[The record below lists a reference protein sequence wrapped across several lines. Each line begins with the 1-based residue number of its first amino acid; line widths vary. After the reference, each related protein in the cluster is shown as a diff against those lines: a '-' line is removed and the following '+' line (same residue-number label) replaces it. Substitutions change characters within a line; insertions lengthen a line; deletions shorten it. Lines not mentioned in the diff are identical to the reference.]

1 LHTLLLVEVSATLRH
16 LLRRSLAARADLQ
29 LVEATS
35 FEAGLAQLRRATP
48 CDFAAVIF
56 GSPPDDHPAAQAMLG
71 ELRQGGAR
79 GTAMLIMAH
88 AADAAS
94 FDWAARRPRTAM
106 LLWSDYTQCGAC
118 LDRVLVAPSARG
130 ERATPF
136 RGEAPSKGEAG
147 LPQETKFI
155 ESHRPP
161 TAETAIASSGG
172 GPFGNGR
179 AVTGRGDIRVLLV
192 DDSKTVR
199 ESYRQLL
206 ARNGYAVEVAANAT
220 EALALARLGGFD
232 IAIVDYFMPGGNG
245 DELCRRLRDD
255 PLTVAITASILTG
268 AYQEDIIQ
276 ECLAA
281 GAVECMFKNEAR
293 ELFLARIAAMSRA
306 VRNRKS
312 IEAERER
319 LAGILGSV
327 GDGVY
332 GVDREGCITFV
343 NPAACHILG
352 YEDAAHVTGRTA
364 HDLIHYAAEDGH
376 PMPAVDCPLQRS
388 YLGAGQLN
396 GHETVFWHRGGRPIP
411 VECTV
416 YPLRVAGQ
424 AEGSVVAFRDI
435 SERRLL
441 ERELLWQAT
450 HDPLTKLHNRNHF
463 ERYLENEVHRLKRS
477 EEVSALLYIDLD
489 RFKYVN
495 DIAGHAAGDQ
505 LLVEIGQ
512 QLQSRLRDSDLLA
525 RLGGDEFAVIL
536 CNVGTNVQAVAESF
550 RQLLDEHRFVHGGR
564 SYKVNGS
571 IGVALIDRDTQ
582 SPGEVLANADIACH
596 LAKASGRNQVHV
608 YRPESD
614 AKMAMNLELGWSGRL
629 QEALKGDGFQLYF
642 QPIVSVEAWPADTA
656 PGAPRLAGARL
667 APHYEVLVR
676 LKDGP
681 EGVIAPGVFLPTAER
696 FGLMTQIDV
705 WVLTHALAKLAA
717 LQTGG
722 RRPMFTINISG
733 QTLESDSFVALLE
746 RLLKKHRLD
755 PHALIFEIT
764 ETSAIE
770 NIEAAKRLIG
780 QLRALGCRFALDDF
794 GSGFSSFHHLKH
806 LPVDYIKIDGQFV
819 RGMAT
824 DATDRAIVTSINDIA
839 HSFGKRTIAEFVEEE
854 QTLALLRGFGVD
866 YAQGFYISEPQVEPA
881 PVAATLHAV
890 GNVVRR
896 T

>member
-1 LHTLLLVEVSATLRH
+1 MHSLLLIEPSATLRH

-29 LVEATS
+29 LVEAAT
-35 FEAGLAQLRRATP
+35 FDTGLAQLRRATP
-48 CDFAAVIF
+48 SDFAAVIL
-56 GSPPDDHPAAQAMLG
+56 GSPADDHPTAQAILA
-71 ELRQGGAR
+71 ELKAGNAR
-79 GTAMLIMAH
+79 GCAMLIMAH
-88 AADAAS
+88 AADAAA
-94 FDWAARRPRTAM
+94 FEWAVRRPRTAL
-106 LLWSDYTQCGAC
+106 LLWNDHTEAAAC
-118 LDRVLVAPSARG
+118 LDRLLAVPAAPAVAP
-130 ERATPF
+130 AT
-136 RGEAPSKGEAG
+136 G
-147 LPQETKFI
+147 
-155 ESHRPP
+155 H
-161 TAETAIASSGG
+161 
-172 GPFGNGR
+172 
-179 AVTGRGDIRVLLV
+179 GDIRVLLV
-192 DDSKTVR
+192 DDSRTIR
-199 ESYRQLL
+199 ESYKRLL
-206 ARNGYAVEVAANAT
+206 AQHGYAVETAANAT
-220 EALALARLGGFD
+220 EAMELARLGNFD

-255 PLTVAITASILTG
+255 PATAVVTASILTG

-281 GAVECMFKNEAR
+281 GAVECMFKNEVK

-332 GVDREGCITFV
+332 GVDRDGQITFI
-343 NPAACHILG
+343 NPAARKILG
-352 YEDAAHVTGRTA
+352 YDHSAPLIGRAAHS
-364 HDLIHYAAEDGH
+364 LIHYAAEDGR
-376 PMPAVDCPLQRS
+376 PVAAADCPLQRS
-388 YLGAGQLN
+388 YTGAAEVN
-396 GHETVFWHRGGRPIP
+396 GLETVFWHRAGRPIP

-463 ERYLENEVHRLKRS
+463 ERYLEAEVQRLKRS
-477 EEVSALLYIDLD
+477 DEVSALLYIDLD
-489 RFKYVN
+489 RFKYIN
-495 DIAGHAAGDQ
+495 DTAGHAAGDQ
-505 LLVEIGQ
+505 LLIEIGQ
-512 QLQSRLRDSDLLA
+512 QLQSRLRDADLLS

-536 CNVGTNVQAVAESF
+536 CNVGPRNVQAVAEDF
-550 RQLLDEHRFVHGGR
+550 RQVLDEYAFVYGGK

-571 IGVALIDRDTQ
+571 IGVALIDRDSY

-596 LAKASGRNQVHV
+596 LAKRSGRNQVHL

-614 AKMAMNLELGWSGRL
+614 AKLAMNLELGWSGRL
-629 QEALKGDGFQLYF
+629 QEALKSDGFLLYF
-642 QPIVSVEAWPADTA
+642 QPIMAVEELQD
-656 PGAPRLAGARL
+656 GARGVHSTTARM

-676 LKDGP
+676 LKGARN
-681 EGVIAPGVFLPTAER
+681 EIIAPGAFLPTAER

-705 WVLTHALAKLAA
+705 WVLKRALEKLEEIQAS
-717 LQTGG
+717 G
-722 RRPMFTINISG
+722 RRPTFTINISG

-746 RLLKKHRLD
+746 RLLKKHQLD
-755 PHALIFEIT
+755 PHSLIFEIT

-770 NIEAAKRLIG
+770 NIEAAKRLINES
-780 QLRALGCRFALDDF
+780 RALGCRFALDDF

-824 DATDRAIVTSINDIA
+824 DPTDRAIVTSINDIA
-839 HSFGKRTIAEFVEEE
+839 HSFGKRTIAEFVEGQE
-854 QTLALLRGFGVD
+854 TLALLQSFGVD
-866 YAQGFYISEPQVEPA
+866 YAQGFYISEPGAELPLVSA
-881 PVAATLHAV
+881 KLHRLGAAQ
-890 GNVVRR
+890 
-896 T
+896 

>member
-1 LHTLLLVEVSATLRH
+1 MPTLLLVEVSATLRY

-35 FEAGLAQLRRATP
+35 FEAGLARLRRAAP
-48 CDFAAVIF
+48 GDFSAVIF
-56 GSPPDDHPAAQAMLG
+56 GSPPDDHPAVQAMLD
-71 ELRQGGAR
+71 ELRRGDAR
-79 GTAMLIMAH
+79 DTAMLILAH

-94 FDWAARRPRTAM
+94 FEWVARRPRSAL
-106 LLWSDYTQCGAC
+106 LLWSDYVQCAAC
-118 LDRVLVAPSARG
+118 LDRVLAAPASGELVRHAARD
-130 ERATPF
+130 
-136 RGEAPSKGEAG
+136 
-147 LPQETKFI
+147 
-155 ESHRPP
+155 
-161 TAETAIASSGG
+161 
-172 GPFGNGR
+172 
-179 AVTGRGDIRVLLV
+179 DIRVLLV

-199 ESYRQLL
+199 ESYKQLL
-206 ARNGYAVEVAANAT
+206 ARHGYAVETAANVT
-220 EALALARLGGFD
+220 EALALARLGNFD

-255 PLTVAITASILTG
+255 PATVGVTASILTG
-268 AYQEDIIQ
+268 AYQEGIIR

-281 GAVECMFKNEAR
+281 GAVECMFKNEAE

-306 VRNRKS
+306 VRSRKA

-332 GVDREGCITFV
+332 GVDREGRITFI
-343 NPAACHILG
+343 NPAARRILG
-352 YEDAAHVTGRTA
+352 YDDATPVAGRAA
-364 HDLIHYAAEDGH
+364 HDLIHYAAEDGR
-376 PMPAVDCPLQRS
+376 PVPTADCPLTRA
-388 YLGAGQLN
+388 YTGADRLHGFR
-396 GHETVFWHRGGRPIP
+396 TVFWHRGGRPIP

-416 YPLRVAGQ
+416 YPLTVAGR

-463 ERYLENEVHRLKRS
+463 ERYLENEVRRLKRS

-495 DIAGHAAGDQ
+495 DIAGHTAGDR

-512 QLQSRLRDSDLLA
+512 QLQSRLRDSDLVA

-536 CNVGTNVQAVAESF
+536 CNVGARNVLATAESF
-550 RQLLDEHRFVHGGR
+550 RQLLDEYGFVHGGR
-564 SYKVNGS
+564 RYPINGS
-571 IGVALIDRDTQ
+571 IGVALIDRDTH

-596 LAKASGRNQVHV
+596 LAKASGRNQVHL

-614 AKMAMNLELGWSGRL
+614 AKAAMNLDLSWSGRL
-629 QEALKGDGFQLYF
+629 QEALKGDGFQLHF
-642 QPIVSVEAWPADTA
+642 QPIVSVGAWPDEQA
-656 PGAPRLAGARL
+656 GGSRRLAGARL

-676 LKDGP
+676 LKGGP
-681 EGVIAPGVFLPTAER
+681 DGVIAPGVFLPTAER
-696 FGLMTQIDV
+696 FGLMTQIDI
-705 WVLTHALAKLAA
+705 WVLKRALEKLEAIQA
-717 LQTGG
+717 SG
-722 RRPMFTINISG
+722 RRPMFTVNISG
-733 QTLESDSFVALLE
+733 QTLESDSFVTLVE
-746 RLLKKHRLD
+746 RLLKQHRLD
-755 PHALIFEIT
+755 AHALIFEIT

-770 NIEAAKRLIG
+770 NIEAAKRLIDN
-780 QLRALGCRFALDDF
+780 LRALGCRFALDDF

-806 LPVDYIKIDGQFV
+806 LLVDYIKIDGQFV
-819 RGMAT
+819 RGMAV

-854 QTLALLRGFGVD
+854 QTLALLREFGVD
-866 YAQGFYISEPQVEPA
+866 YAQGFYISEPQAEPP
-881 PVAATLHAV
+881 PVTASLHRIGATKH
-890 GNVVRR
+890 
-896 T
+896 